1 MVFASQGL
9 CNFLG
14 MFQTVLPAFSVAIVT
29 VLCITRT
36 VQLFLLVRKPSKL
49 AIFAVLILY
58 LAYLIISEA
67 VPVITGT
74 FKFIY
79 TKQEIYC
86 WDIPASQGSR
96 ARTAAYIE
104 IAMDWISFSIPV
116 IPIITCCIIST
127 TKILLSKK
135 ICASDTML
143 KDLKSRATI
152 TILVFTAAYILFN
165 IPIFVIQLLR
175 VLLFVHDESYP
186 GRYFSNY
193 FMYQYGWNIAKMLL
207 PAINAAVNPIIY
219 FSRMLRFRMWILKF
233 HARAVVLENTKTDNR
248 ITESPL

>member
-79 TKQEIYC
+79 TKQEMYC
-86 WDIPASQGSR
+86 WDIPANQGSG

-152 TILVFTAAYILFN
+152 TILVFTAAYIMFN
-165 IPIFVIQLLR
+165 IPIFILQLLR

-193 FMYQYGWNIAKMLL
+193 FMFQYGWNIAKMLL

-219 FSRMLRFRMWILKF
+219 FCRMLRFRMWILKF
-233 HARAVVLENTKTDNR
+233 HTRTVVLENTKTDNR